1 VDFEVAVRDGI
12 SKVDS
17 SARFVVRPALYIYIS
32 IVLGVVLAAGF
43 YKLRTEGI
51 FACQAGGYSSD
62 RYLSYCHISGYGDY
76 EHGAF
81 WFGLEPSIQDHVTG
95 AEVLFLGS
103 SRMQLGLSTD
113 AIADWFSSLPARYYL
128 MGFGYNENAAFAQ
141 ELLLKFRPKA
151 KVYVISIDRFFD
163 RTETL
168 PARTV
173 MRDSAA
179 RGRYEAKRLWQFV
192 HRPICQGLPMICGDQ
207 YVIFRS
213 RETGAF
219 SVSGLSQ
226 FKSAAVSYDRSM
238 NATAPGNEVAIGRE
252 FLSRLPVKQEC
263 IILTTVPSVG
273 TKVGTVNAIANAL
286 GKTLVMPDLDG
297 LQTYDGSHLDR
308 PSAERW
314 SKAFVQAVAPQIRR
328 CLADS
333 KEPHP

>member
-1 VDFEVAVRDGI
+1 
-12 SKVDS
+12 
-17 SARFVVRPALYIYIS
+17 
-32 IVLGVVLAAGF
+32 
-43 YKLRTEGI
+43 
-51 FACQAGGYSSD
+51 
-62 RYLSYCHISGYGDY
+62 
-76 EHGAF
+76 
-81 WFGLEPSIQDHVTG
+81 
-95 AEVLFLGS
+95 
-103 SRMQLGLSTD
+103 MQLGLSTG
-113 AIADWFSSLPARYYL
+113 ATADWFSSVPARYYL

-141 ELLLKFRPKA
+141 ELLLKFKPKA
-151 KVYVISIDRFFD
+151 KVYVISIERFFE

-173 MRDSAA
+173 MRDPAA
-179 RGRYEAKRLWQFV
+179 RVRYEVKRLWQFF

-238 NATAPGNEVAIGRE
+238 NETAPRTNEVAIGRE

-273 TKVGTVNAIANAL
+273 TKIGTANSLANAL

-314 SKAFVQAVAPQIRR
+314 SKAFLRAAAPQIRR
-328 CLADS
+328 CLVDS
-333 KEPHP
+333 RESRP

>member
-1 VDFEVAVRDGI
+1 MDFEAAVRDSS
-12 SKVDS
+12 SKMDAG
-17 SARFVVRPALYIYIS
+17 ARFIVRPASYIYVS
-32 IVLGVVLAAGF
+32 IVLGAILAAGF

-51 FACQAGGYSSD
+51 FACEASGYSSD

-81 WFGLEPSIQDHVTG
+81 WFGLEPSIQDHVTN

-113 AIADWFSSLPARYYL
+113 ATADWFSSVPARYYL

-141 ELLLKFRPKA
+141 ELLIKFKPKA
-151 KVYVISIDRFFD
+151 KVYVLDIERFFE
-163 RTETL
+163 RTETV
-168 PARTV
+168 PARAV

-179 RGRYEAKRLWQFV
+179 RWRYEVKRLWQFV

-226 FKSAAVSYDRSM
+226 FKSAAVSYDRST
-238 NATAPGNEVAIGRE
+238 NKTEPSNEVAVGRE

-263 IILTTVPSVG
+263 IILTTVPEVG
-273 TKVGTVNAIANAL
+273 TKIERVNAIANAL
-286 GKTLVMPDLDG
+286 GKTLVMPELDG
-297 LQTYDGSHLDR
+297 LRTYDGLHLDR

-314 SKAFVQAVAPQIRR
+314 SKAFVQAAAPQIRS

-333 KEPHP
+333 REPRP

>member
-1 VDFEVAVRDGI
+1 MDIELIVQDKI
-12 SKVDS
+12 SSNSKIY
-17 SARFVVRPALYIYIS
+17 SASRPALYIS
-32 IVLGVVLAAGF
+32 IVLGVVLAVCA

-62 RYLSYCHISGYGDY
+62 RYLSYCHNAGYGDY

-81 WFGLEPSIQDHVTG
+81 WFGLEPSIQDHATN
-95 AEVLFLGS
+95 AEVLLLGS
-103 SRMQLGLSTD
+103 SRMQLGLSTG
-113 AIADWFSSLPARYYL
+113 ATADWFSSVPARYYL

-141 ELLLKFRPKA
+141 ELLLKFKPKA
-151 KVYVISIDRFFD
+151 KVYVISIERFFD
-163 RTETL
+163 RTETV

-173 MRDSAA
+173 MRDPAA
-179 RGRYEAKRLWQFV
+179 RGRYEVKRLWQFF
-192 HRPICQGLPMICGDQ
+192 HRPICQTFPMLCGEQ

-226 FKSAAVSYDRSM
+226 FKRAAVSYDRSM
-238 NATAPGNEVAIGRE
+238 NETAPGNEVAIGRE

-273 TKVGTVNAIANAL
+273 TKIGTVSALANAF

-333 KEPHP
+333 KEPPP